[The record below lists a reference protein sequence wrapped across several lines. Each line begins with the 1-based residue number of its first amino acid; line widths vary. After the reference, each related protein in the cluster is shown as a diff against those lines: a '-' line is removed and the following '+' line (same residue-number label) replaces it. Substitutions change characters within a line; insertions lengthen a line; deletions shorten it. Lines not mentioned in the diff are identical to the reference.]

1 VCLIKKKKTKER
13 WAMNDFIKL
22 FENETVKIV
31 EALIGQT
38 PSLDLKEEQNLSIV
52 SNITSPIVLLNIIVS
67 GDVNA
72 SIMVAV
78 EPKMVVFLSDM
89 IMGKEESGRKKI
101 YNDDLIVAKE
111 IVSNIFGTIANIFSV
126 EKEPLVVSFH
136 VQKAEYIGKS
146 REIILDSYTKMFVY
160 DLKIGDVK
168 SLFMF
173 IIDENLQNNRFKT
186 KREFLQEKKIES
198 YKAQDIDSVVSLNSE
213 EMDNISLIKDV
224 KLPVKVRIG
233 KKKMFLK
240 DILNI
245 DIGSVIE
252 LNQLVNDPLE
262 ILVDDHVI
270 AEGEVVVV
278 DGNFGVQIT
287 TIGTKKERADR
298 LKS

>member
-1 VCLIKKKKTKER
+1 
-13 WAMNDFIKL
+13 MNDFIKL
-22 FENETVKIV
+22 FENETAKIV
-31 EALIGQT
+31 EALIGQKS
-38 PSLDLKEEQNLSIV
+38 SLDLKEERNLSIV
-52 SNITSPIVLLNIIVS
+52 SNITSPLVLLNIIVK
-67 GDVNA
+67 GDINA
-72 SIMVAV
+72 SIMIAV

-111 IVSNIFGTIANIFSV
+111 IVSNIFETISNIFSTQKKLPV
-126 EKEPLVVSFH
+126 ISFH
-136 VQKAEYIGKS
+136 IQKAEYIGKS
-146 REIILDSYTKMFVY
+146 REIILDNYIKMYVY
-160 DLKIGDVK
+160 DLKIGDVN

-173 IIDENLQNNRFKT
+173 IIDENLQNNIFKA
-186 KREFLQEKKIES
+186 KRIFLQEKKFES
-198 YKAQDIDSVVSLNSE
+198 YEEQDTDSIISLNSE
-213 EMDNISLIKDV
+213 EMDIISLIMDV
-224 KLPVKVRIG
+224 KLPIKVRIG

-270 AEGEVVVV
+270 AEGEAVVV